1 MRIYEIRKK
10 PVKTGLKPAA
20 GIFPRGRAFSARL
33 TASGAL
39 LFLKTAIKPE
49 ILRNGKLLRCPP
61 AGRQRAMKSPIIQI

>member
-10 PVKTGLKPAA
+10 PVKTGLKPVA

-39 LFLKTAIKPE
+39 LFLKTAI
-49 ILRNGKLLRCPP
+49 
-61 AGRQRAMKSPIIQI
+61 RQVI